1 MLIAALVMVA
11 PHPRCDACPFEDFDR
26 SVTFLIWTASVSFY
40 PSRRGVV
47 WNSFGRALV
56 QAREHVMT
64 DHVSDEQLR
73 MPTPFEHPLAIAIRS
88 GLRFIAN
95 FRHYHDR
102 TGARERRH
110 VREVATEQALSE
122 SSPPGA

>member
-1 MLIAALVMVA
+1 MLRKANV
-11 PHPRCDACPFEDFDR
+11 RCVPLKHSGRECDLSHMGSIDGVLPFATWSRVE
-26 SVTFLIWTASVSFY
+26 LIWQS
-40 PSRRGVV
+40 
-47 WNSFGRALV
+47 LV

-64 DHVSDEQLR
+64 DHVSDEQSR